1 MATSTSVHGAILAAL
16 QAAGVYAVLGPA
28 DELPGGSDGRVAQA
42 AVLWPQAR
50 FNDYGRASGGRSGGV
65 DVVLVTCV
73 GATTFDALA
82 VADKVDAALGGL
94 RLSDKGGTLAQ
105 TIASTPDVE
114 PNTDPVR
121 VSLAVEYSTVTKGLV
136 PDAES

>member
-1 MATSTSVHGAILAAL
+1 MATSTSVHSAILEAL
-16 QAAGVYAVLGPA
+16 TDAGVYAVLGPA

-82 VADKVDAALGGL
+82 VADNVAAALGGL

-105 TIASTPDVE
+105 TIASTPAVE

-121 VSLAVEYSTVTKGLV
+121 VSLAVEYSTVTKG
-136 PDAES
+136 